1 MKSIEYKAYI
11 INCDVIGQ
19 RHSYVTGKTQEE
31 ATQTALKS
39 ALAQGYADAVISGTN
54 VEFNGGVSL

>member
-1 MKSIEYKAYI
+1 M

-31 ATQTALKS
+31 ATQKALKS
-39 ALAQGYADAVISGTN
+39 ALAQGYSDASIVGTN
-54 VEFNGGVSL
+54 VEFNAGVSL

>member
-1 MKSIEYKAYI
+1 MKSIEYKSYI

-31 ATQTALKS
+31 ATQKALKS
-39 ALAQGYADAVISGTN
+39 ALAQGYADAVINGTN

>member
-1 MKSIEYKAYI
+1 MKQIEYKSFI

-31 ATQTALKS
+31 ATQKALKS
-39 ALAQGYADAVISGTN
+39 ALEEGYKDAVICGIN
-54 VEFNGGVSL
+54 VKFNGGFNL

>member
-31 ATQTALKS
+31 ATQKALKS
-39 ALAQGYADAVISGTN
+39 ALAQGYADAKVYGTN
-54 VEFNGGVSL
+54 VEYNGGVSL

>member
-1 MKSIEYKAYI
+1 MKSIEYKSYI

-19 RHSYVTGKTQEE
+19 RHSYVTGKSQEE
-31 ATQTALKS
+31 ATQKALKS
-39 ALAQGYADAVISGTN
+39 ALAQGYTDATIVGCN

>member
-1 MKSIEYKAYI
+1 MKLIEYKSYI

-31 ATQTALKS
+31 ATQKALVS
-39 ALAQGYADAVISGTN
+39 ALAKGYADATINGTN
-54 VEFNGGVSL
+54 VKFNGGVCL

>member
-1 MKSIEYKAYI
+1 MKAIEYKSYI

-31 ATQTALKS
+31 ATQKALKS
-39 ALAQGYADAVISGTN
+39 AIAQGYSDAVISGSN
-54 VEFNGGVSL
+54 VVFRGGVCL

>member
-1 MKSIEYKAYI
+1 MKSIEYKSYI

-31 ATQTALKS
+31 ATQKALKS
-39 ALAQGYADAVISGTN
+39 ALAYGYIDAVINGNN
-54 VEFNGGVSL
+54 VEYNGGVCL

>member
-1 MKSIEYKAYI
+1 MYKSYM

-19 RHSYVTGKTQEE
+19 YHSYMTGKTQEE
-31 ATQTALKS
+31 ATQKALKS
-39 ALAQGYADAVISGTN
+39 ALAEGHLDAVVVGTN